1 MKTKLTKIEGYF
13 DVRIYNATLP
23 REQWQVKSAND
34 VIAFVS
40 KNLELTEGGEFLKT
54 IEKQDGSTYTLAKF
68 KIGKNCKFYDSHAKA
83 IERPQPAE
91 LDGKRFEVNL
101 VYNVLPKDEKQPTKA
116 CGLWVDAIM
125 LHEIE
130 ANPFAEFADEIV
142 TPAPAPAVA
151 VADTADKLPNVR
163 YAQDDSGLPF

>member
-23 REQWQVKSAND
+23 REQWAIKSNND
-34 VIAFVS
+34 IISFVARDVQLPEGKEFS
-40 KNLELTEGGEFLKT
+40 KAITRP
-54 IEKQDGSTYTLAKF
+54 DGTTYSLCKF
-68 KIGKNCKFYDSHAKA
+68 KIGKNCKYYDGHAKA

-125 LHEIE
+125 LREIE

-142 TPAPAPAVA
+142 TPAPAVA
-151 VADTADKLPNVR
+151 ETPDKLPNVR
-163 YAQDDSGLPF
+163 CAQDESGLPF